1 MDDATRMRY
10 HDAFGRTGL
19 GSVASAALAE
29 LIRVGGGPSPIIA
42 STFAKRLGVSRG
54 SVDAALCQ
62 MVTKGMI
69 ARAGKVVT
77 LLEPQSWKSR
87 DRKSIRRFFP
97 ARSCVKVV
105 STPAVPSAGNR

>member
-19 GSVASAALAE
+19 GSVAAAVLAE
-29 LIRVGGGPSPIIA
+29 LIRLGGDTAPIIA
-42 STFAKRLGVSRG
+42 STFAKRLGVSRNT
-54 SVDAALCQ
+54 VNAALHQ
-62 MVTKGMI
+62 MVAKGMI

-87 DRKSIRRFFP
+87 DCKSVRRFFP
-97 ARSCVKVV
+97 ARSHVKM
-105 STPAVPSAGNR
+105 SSPPAVPIAGNG